1 MIRGVLLDPQNPGG
15 EHHIAVSSMAIP
27 IIVATIRI
35 PRLKVSDRLPLLADS
50 GADIT
55 SLHLRDAIRVLGM
68 RKYLQLRGETT
79 VGGVGGDAKYFLE
92 PTRIIFVHE
101 DGNIEGYNFE
111 LRIAKIPP
119 GSPSKL
125 KHALQLPSVL
135 GRDILHHFRIVIDYS
150 REEFYLDHS

>member
-1 MIRGVLLDPQNPGG
+1 MIRGVLVDPQNLRG
-15 EHHIAVSSMAIP
+15 ESQIAVSPMAIP

-35 PRLKVSDRLPLLADS
+35 PRLRVSYCLPLLADS

-68 RKYLQLRGETT
+68 RKYFQLRGETI
-79 VGGVGGDAKYFLE
+79 VRGVGGPGKYFLE
-92 PTRIIFVHE
+92 PARVIFVHE
-101 DGNIEGYNFE
+101 DENIEGYNFD

-125 KHALQLPSVL
+125 KDALQLPSVL
-135 GRDILHHFRIVIDYS
+135 GRDILHYFRIVIDYS
-150 REEFYLDHS
+150 RNEFYLDHS